1 VSPVAAAAGLTGV
14 AAAAAAAAAT
24 AALSRRQHQ
33 QQPHVQPALANGN
46 ASSAVGGTSTLLDF
60 GFGASAGPAVAA
72 KGMPV
77 RQYMDATVIPV
88 LREGLKALNA
98 ARPDDPLQFLADYLV
113 SHKAAAA

>member
-1 VSPVAAAAGLTGV
+1 MAAVSAAQQQQQQSPLVNGNTSTAAASGG
-14 AAAAAAAAAT
+14 T
-24 AALSRRQHQ
+24 AA
-33 QQPHVQPALANGN
+33 
-46 ASSAVGGTSTLLDF
+46 LLDF
-60 GFGASAGPAVAA
+60 GFGASAGHASAP

-88 LREGLKALNA
+88 LRQGLKALNL